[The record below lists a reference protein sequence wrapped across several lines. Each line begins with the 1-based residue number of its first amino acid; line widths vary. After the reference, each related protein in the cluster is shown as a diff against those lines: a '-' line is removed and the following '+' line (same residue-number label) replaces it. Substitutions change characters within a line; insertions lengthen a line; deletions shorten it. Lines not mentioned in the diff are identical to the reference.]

1 MQISQRE
8 MLTNAEGIDL
18 RSIFRN
24 ILWKNYYII
33 NCVNN
38 FLYFL

>member
-1 MQISQRE
+1 
-8 MLTNAEGIDL
+8 MLTNAEGIGL

-24 ILWKNYYII
+24 IFWKNYYII
-33 NCVNN
+33 NCVDN